1 MDWKGMADK
10 AKQVFQQRGG
20 AKAAKEDAQE
30 LRDISHEQG
39 SMADKLKDAAAA
51 IKDPGAPGAPG
62 QSQAGGGMDQPADT
76 QGPTGASR

>member
-1 MDWKGMADK
+1 MDFKGMADK

-39 SMADKLKDAAAA
+39 SVADKLKDAAAA
-51 IKDPGAPGAPG
+51 IKDPGAPGDDSPG
-62 QSQAGGGMDQPADT
+62 QSQVGGSAQ
-76 QGPTGASR
+76 Q